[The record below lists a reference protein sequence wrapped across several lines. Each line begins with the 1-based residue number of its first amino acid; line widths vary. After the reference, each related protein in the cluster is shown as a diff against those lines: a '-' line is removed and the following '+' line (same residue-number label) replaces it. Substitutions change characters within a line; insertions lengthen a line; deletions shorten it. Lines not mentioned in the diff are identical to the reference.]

1 MESFYDSF
9 PPSQANS
16 LAIFSFV
23 EFLKG
28 ELRHIS
34 ILQMAS
40 QIVFLFT
47 SLVKIYSS
55 WEYITDSW
63 KKIIFT
69 LFSGSRCYEIMNQ
82 LTVTF
87 SEVKIK

>member
-1 MESFYDSF
+1 MFYVNYVIFLPLFAEINPNKVANFFILNNGEFLRHSF

-55 WEYITDSW
+55 
-63 KKIIFT
+63 
-69 LFSGSRCYEIMNQ
+69 
-82 LTVTF
+82 
-87 SEVKIK
+87 